1 MKSFKEYFH
10 TAIQANR
17 PAALKLED
25 GDCRSDDGQQCSL
38 CHACAMSYDDE
49 ARSRQSALNDFNK
62 EYFSALHFEP
72 LVLSPLGRLYRTVT
86 KRKAFHTRNG
96 VRLGLIDP
104 DAERGFVAV
113 RRCLIEPDA
122 HQTIFRLVQEKIAK
136 PYASRLAEALQHVI
150 IKGNYHEQTLIL
162 SVSEFTPAVFKAANT
177 LSKSLTHEVPSII
190 GLFLYLDRP
199 GSGYYLGSNKK
210 SSGVTLHK
218 VFGKPEIFVKVGDVP
233 FLFHPLGFS
242 QINLSMTETL
252 VGAVRSLL
260 PSEQCGTL
268 YDLYCGY
275 GLFSL
280 SLAPRFQSVLGMEL
294 SHQAIESAKANALR
308 RRADTV
314 RFLCADVTAE
324 SVVRQ
329 VRRCSKQDVVLLD
342 PPRNGTNE
350 GVIDA
355 IASCA
360 PGLVIHIFCN
370 IDLLPKDLKTWE
382 ANGYAVEHIIPMDN
396 FPGTNDVEV
405 VAALR
410 KVK

>member
-1 MKSFKEYFH
+1 MNTFKEIFH
-10 TAIQANR
+10 AAIKADR
-17 PAALKLED
+17 HAAPKLED
-25 GDCRSDDGQQCSL
+25 GACLADDGAQCSL
-38 CHACAMSYDDE
+38 CHACAMSYDNE
-49 ARSRQSALNDFNK
+49 ARSRQNALHEFRK
-62 EYFSALHFEP
+62 EYSPALHFEP
-72 LVLSPLGRLYRTVT
+72 LVRSPLGRYYRTVT
-86 KRKAFHTRNG
+86 KRKAFHSRNG
-96 VRLGLIDP
+96 VRLGLIAP
-104 DAERGFVAV
+104 EAERGFIAV
-113 RRCLIEPDA
+113 RRCLIEPDT
-122 HQTIFRLVQEKIAK
+122 HQTIFRLVQEKIVK
-136 PYASRLAEALQHVI
+136 PYASSLAEALQHVV
-150 IKGNYHEQTLIL
+150 IKGNYNEQTLIL
-162 SVSEFTPAVFKAANT
+162 SVSEFSPTVFKAANT

-218 VFGKPEIFVKVGDVP
+218 VYGKPEIFVKIGDIP
-233 FLFHPLGFS
+233 FLFHPLGFT

-252 VGAVRSLL
+252 VAAVRGFL
-260 PSEQCGTL
+260 PAERSGTL

-280 SLAPRFQSVLGMEL
+280 SLAAQFQSVLGMEL
-294 SHQAIESAKANALR
+294 SYQAIESAKANAIR
-308 RRADTV
+308 RKADTV
-314 RFLCADVTAE
+314 RFLCADITAE
-324 SVVRQ
+324 SIMRQ
-329 VRRCSKQDVVLLD
+329 VRRCSEQDVVLLD

-355 IASCA
+355 VASLA

-382 ANGYAVEHIIPMDN
+382 ANGYVAERIIPMDN

-405 VAALR
+405 VVGLR